1 MDFSLSEETTLLKN
15 SAERFLQEKCPPSLV
30 RELIKDDTGFSKEIW
45 KEMAELGWLGLIY
58 DEKYG
63 GSEGTFFDLLILFEE
78 IGRVLL
84 PSPFFCSSVLSGLV
98 IYEAGDATLKDEYL
112 PAIIQGKKIL
122 TLALLDEQG
131 RYDGHDPKMEAK
143 KAQGEAYLISGTRFL
158 VPYAHIA
165 DGILVCANVK
175 DSGSGGPTLF
185 EVDNNCEGQ
194 QMTFLDT
201 LTEEKTFAVKYDNAK
216 VPSEMVIGSIGEGNT
231 YLNRILPKATLL
243 KCGEMLGGMRRVI
256 DLTITHVKERHQ
268 FGRPLGSLQVVQH
281 YCADMATYLETSRL
295 IVYQAAS
302 FISEGLPCDK
312 EIAMAKAWLSDAY
325 KKCTW
330 IGHQIHGGIGFTEEY
345 DLHLYYKHAKA
356 SELAFENSWFHRN
369 RVAQEMGI

>member
-143 KAQGEAYLISGTRFL
+143 RLRVRHTLSVGPGFWS
-158 VPYAHIA
+158 
-165 DGILVCANVK
+165 
-175 DSGSGGPTLF
+175 PTLIL
-185 EVDNNCEGQ
+185 
-194 QMTFLDT
+194 QM
-201 LTEEKTFAVKYDNAK
+201 
-216 VPSEMVIGSIGEGNT
+216 GSWSAQT
-231 YLNRILPKATLL
+231 SRILGL
-243 KCGEMLGGMRRVI
+243 
-256 DLTITHVKERHQ
+256 
-268 FGRPLGSLQVVQH
+268 
-281 YCADMATYLETSRL
+281 
-295 IVYQAAS
+295 
-302 FISEGLPCDK
+302 EGLLFSK
-312 EIAMAKAWLSDAY
+312 LIIIAKD
-325 KKCTW
+325 
-330 IGHQIHGGIGFTEEY
+330 
-345 DLHLYYKHAKA
+345 
-356 SELAFENSWFHRN
+356 N
-369 RVAQEMGI
+369 R